1 MSTPEPNK
9 KRDYSRYDQMSTS
22 ELEQLLRLDF
32 QAAEGGDS
40 DLDAILYISDLLAKR
55 NSPADTDAAW
65 EQFETKYRPYAHGRS
80 LYDLDDGQAPQPQPA
95 APPAP
100 PRFRPVRRL
109 RRMALL
115 AAALIA
121 CLLGAMAVAQA
132 AGVDVLGAIA
142 RWTDETFVFVPA
154 ASGPPSGTSFDEE
167 ELAQL
172 HASLQPLDM
181 EGRFPTWYPEGF
193 VPGELEVTELH
204 SSVSAHI
211 VFLGED
217 CVYTVVVQHYTQPQ
231 TNTGVFEKDD
241 TPVEQYVHNGQTFY
255 ILSNLDS
262 LTATTYDGEFMTM
275 ICGSLTREEI
285 KAIIDSIPAPSS
297 SLEPEQLRE
306 RLAQEGQS
314 LYFPQIPEGFE
325 PTQSQYYVDPI
336 TEELFWS
343 QLYQRGEEFLIF
355 GVTKHAGAPDNIY
368 EKDDTPVEQYVYHQV
383 SHYIFSNNGSTT
395 AAWMVGDT
403 EYYMFASDGAVDM
416 KALIRS
422 AYEAV

>member
-32 QAAEGGDS
+32 QAAERGDS

-55 NSPADTDAAW
+55 NSPADTDSAW

-95 APPAP
+95 VPPAP

-154 ASGPPSGTSFDEE
+154 ASGPPSGTSFDED

-193 VPGELEVTELH
+193 VPGELEITELH

-211 VFLGED
+211 IFFGED
-217 CVYTVVVQHYTQPQ
+217 CIYTVVVQHYTQPQ
-231 TNTGVFEKDD
+231 TNTG
-241 TPVEQYVHNGQTFY
+241 
-255 ILSNLDS
+255 
-262 LTATTYDGEFMTM
+262 
-275 ICGSLTREEI
+275 
-285 KAIIDSIPAPSS
+285 
-297 SLEPEQLRE
+297 
-306 RLAQEGQS
+306 
-314 LYFPQIPEGFE
+314 
-325 PTQSQYYVDPI
+325 
-336 TEELFWS
+336 
-343 QLYQRGEEFLIF
+343 IF
-355 GVTKHAGAPDNIY
+355 